1 MAPWSFDDRRLP
13 LIPTGSCRARAGFPG
28 SFRRVTCG
36 GLAAARE
43 MLAAWVRWRSRGR
56 LLRCGDGRLIAAS
69 VRDACADVAEQPFG
83 LQVTWALV
91 RYCISACIMVVCAVL
106 EMALQMQTE
115 SAGYFVLLPGVF
127 LSGLIFDH
135 GSGILAAMIA
145 QGSPG
150 A

>member
-1 MAPWSFDDRRLP
+1 
-13 LIPTGSCRARAGFPG
+13 
-28 SFRRVTCG
+28 
-36 GLAAARE
+36 
-43 MLAAWVRWRSRGR
+43 
-56 LLRCGDGRLIAAS
+56 
-69 VRDACADVAEQPFG
+69 
-83 LQVTWALV
+83 
-91 RYCISACIMVVCAVL
+91 MVVCAVL